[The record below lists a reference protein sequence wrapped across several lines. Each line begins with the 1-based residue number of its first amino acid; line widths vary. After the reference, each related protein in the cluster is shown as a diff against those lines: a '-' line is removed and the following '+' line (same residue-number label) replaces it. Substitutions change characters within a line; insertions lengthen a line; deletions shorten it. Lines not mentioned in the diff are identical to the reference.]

1 MLINEHARGIG
12 FLVTDV
18 SHLLRKVVDRR
29 LQPHGLTRAQWAVL
43 ASIANTEG
51 MTQSELADALEIEK
65 PTVGRLIDLMEQ
77 RGWVVRRAVVGDR
90 RSRGLYLSEK
100 AKPHITGIQ
109 EVVLK
114 TRLKALS
121 GVSPEERR
129 VLSDAL
135 EKMKANLRTA
145 LTEDHQS

>member
-29 LQPHGLTRAQWAVL
+29 LHPHGLTRAQWAVL

-51 MTQSELADALEIEK
+51 MTQSDLADALEIEK
-65 PTVGRLIDLMEQ
+65 PTAGRLIDHMEQ
-77 RGWVVRRAVVGDR
+77 RGWVVRRAKLGDR

-100 AKPHITGIQ
+100 AKPLIAGIQ
-109 EVVLK
+109 QVVLR
-114 TRLKALS
+114 TRVEALL
-121 GVSPEERR
+121 GVSTEERR
-129 VLSDAL
+129 VLSGAL
-135 EKMKANLRTA
+135 DKMKVNLRTA
-145 LTEDHQS
+145 LTDNQ